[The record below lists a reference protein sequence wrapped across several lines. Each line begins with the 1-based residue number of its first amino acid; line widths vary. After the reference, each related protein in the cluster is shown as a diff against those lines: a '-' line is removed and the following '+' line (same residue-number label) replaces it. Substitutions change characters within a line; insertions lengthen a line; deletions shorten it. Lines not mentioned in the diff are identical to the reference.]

1 MESTFDVFL
10 TGGLLPGYERGDAVS
25 ELASV
30 FKLELSIAD
39 QLADGS
45 RRRVKAGCNKAAAL
59 QLRHVLTTAG
69 LEVAVQ
75 RHGDQPSAPQ
85 AIQTNSDPEPV
96 EKAVFEAQPAT
107 SQSAAPAEVFVTEAD
122 APVDYEPVPTSLA
135 QAGKQSGQV
144 ILEGEL
150 EIAPVGELLVE
161 PKTEV
166 EPPVSELHFD
176 LAPAGAPI
184 PNLKRDI
191 EELDPN
197 IDHLHLATEDGD

>member
-59 QLRHVLTTAG
+59 QLRQVLTTAG

-75 RHGDQPSAPQ
+75 RHTAQPSTPQ
-85 AIQTNSDPEPV
+85 AEQSDRDPEPV
-96 EKAVFEAQPAT
+96 EKAVFEAQPPTGQNPTPEA
-107 SQSAAPAEVFVTEAD
+107 VFTEAD
-122 APVDYEPVPTSLA
+122 APVVDEPVSTSLPR
-135 QAGKQSGQV
+135 AGSQSALV
-144 ILEGEL
+144 VLEGEL

-161 PKTEV
+161 PKSEI

-184 PNLKRDI
+184 PNLKRNI
-191 EELDPN
+191 EKLDPN
-197 IDHLHLATEDGD
+197 IDHLQLLTEDGD